1 MTLKIFPFSKFPL
14 ALMDT
19 QAKLRQLRQG
29 NELEVFWSYLQMN
42 YRKYRNLVRTQVEVI
57 SDPNYLV
64 CIFFKR

>member
-1 MTLKIFPFSKFPL
+1 
-14 ALMDT
+14 MDT

-29 NELEVFWSYLQMN
+29 NELEAFWSYLQMN

>member
-1 MTLKIFPFSKFPL
+1 
-14 ALMDT
+14 MDT